1 MDKLDE
7 WRIFATVASKGS
19 FSQAARQ
26 HGRSPQAVTR
36 AIVSLE
42 QRLGTRLLNRT
53 TRSVSLT
60 DDGAQYLERGRRLLL
75 EFDALEAPIA
85 ELGPLRGSVTVTAPL
100 MFGRMHVEPLV
111 LEFLREHPE
120 IAVRLVLHDRVLS
133 LAEDA
138 VDVAVRIGK
147 LPDSALRAH
156 KLGQV
161 SVVVCASPAYLRRRG
176 TPRTPEQLGKHDC
189 VAVTGVTPIP
199 DLWPFARAGARER
212 SVRVHPRLTVNGS
225 EAGIDA
231 ALAGVGIVRVLSY
244 QVTEQVRAKRL
255 RLLLREFEPEPMPIQ
270 LVQLAGIQTAVA
282 RAFVELAVARLRQL
296 R

>member
-1 MDKLDE
+1 MEKLDE
-7 WRIFATVASKGS
+7 WRIFVTVASKGS

-36 AIVSLE
+36 AVASLE

-60 DDGAQYLERGRRLLL
+60 DEGRSYLERGRRLLV

-85 ELGPLRGSVTVTAPL
+85 ERGELRGSLTVTAPL

-111 LEFLREHPE
+111 LEFLRMHPKVS
-120 IAVRLVLHDRVLS
+120 VRMALHDRVLS
-133 LAEDA
+133 LADDA

-147 LPDSALRAH
+147 LPDSSLRAR

-161 SVVVCASPAYLRRRG
+161 RVVVCASPKYLRKRG
-176 TPRTPEQLGKHDC
+176 TPERPEQLGEHDC
-189 VAVTGVTPIP
+189 IAVTGVTPIP
-199 DLWPFARAGARER
+199 DLWTFTGSGARER
-212 SVRVHPRLTVNGS
+212 SVRVTPRLTVNGS

-231 ALAGVGIVRVLSY
+231 ALAGIGIVRVLSY
-244 QVTEQVRAKRL
+244 QVAEQVAAKRL
-255 RLLLREFEPEPMPIQ
+255 RLLLGEFEPEPVPVQ
-270 LVQLAGIQTAVA
+270 LVQLAGIQTAAA
-282 RAFVELAVARLRQL
+282 RAFVELAVARLRGL
-296 R
+296 